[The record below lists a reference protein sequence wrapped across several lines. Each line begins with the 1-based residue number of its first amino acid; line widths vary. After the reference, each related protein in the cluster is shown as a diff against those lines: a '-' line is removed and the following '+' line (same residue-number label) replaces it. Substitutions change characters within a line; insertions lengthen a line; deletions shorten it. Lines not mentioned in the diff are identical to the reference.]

1 MFPILPERPADS
13 ARIEAL
19 VESCFGAERHQ
30 KTVYRFREDVAPIP
44 ELSFVVRNGREVEGS
59 IRFWPVVIGAREIP
73 AVLLGPLCIAPERQG
88 QGIGRALMR
97 HSLYAATR
105 LGHRICVLVG
115 DKAYY
120 EPFGFR
126 NAPEA
131 GLELPGWVD
140 PERFQVMELMPGA
153 MRGVTG
159 MVAKSPFAGAGRQV
173 RRKAA

>member
-1 MFPILPERPADS
+1 MFPILTERPSDS
-13 ARIEAL
+13 PRIDAL
-19 VESCFGAERHQ
+19 VAACFGPDRHQ

-59 IRFWPVVIGAREIP
+59 IRFWPVVIGAQEIP
-73 AVLLGPLCIAPERQG
+73 AVLLGPLCISPERQG

-120 EPFGFR
+120 EPFGFH
-126 NAPEA
+126 NAPAA

-153 MRGVTG
+153 MRGVSG
-159 MVAKSPFAGAGRQV
+159 MVAKSPFGSAGRQA

>member
-1 MFPILPERPADS
+1 MLPILPERSADS

-19 VESCFGAERHQ
+19 VAVCFGPDRHR

-44 ELSFVVRNGREVEGS
+44 ELSFVVRDGREIEGS
-59 IRFWPVVIGAREIP
+59 IRFWPVAIGPRAIP
-73 AVLLGPLCIAPERQG
+73 AVLLGPLCISPERQG

-120 EPFGFR
+120 EPFGFH
-126 NAPEA
+126 NAPAA

-140 PERFQVMELMPGA
+140 LERFQVMELMPGA
-153 MRGVTG
+153 LRGVGG
-159 MVAKSPFAGAGRQV
+159 MVAKSPFVAAGRQV